1 MYVREAHPVREGA
14 ESDGSP
20 RSPQQISQPRDLE
33 ERASA
38 AVDCLRSLGLTLPV
52 LVDKMDGAVE
62 KAYGAW
68 PASTAVVDLE
78 GKIRFHSRG
87 PGGAQPPQAERVLKE
102 ILAAQKSAEAAKKSA
117 EAAPKSAETAREGAE
132 TPPASEGE
140 KEKPA
145 AGGPASAGSGTPA
158 K

>member
-1 MYVREAHPVREGA
+1 MYVREAHPVRGGT
-14 ESDGSP
+14 ESDGSL
-20 RSPQQISQPRDLE
+20 RRPQQISQPKDLE

-38 AVDCLRSLGLTLPV
+38 AVDCLRGLGLTLPV
-52 LVDKMDGAVE
+52 LVDRMDGSVE

-68 PASTAVVDLE
+68 PACTAVVDLE

-87 PGGAQPPQAERVLKE
+87 PGGAQPPQAERVLRE
-102 ILAAQKSAEAAKKSA
+102 ILAEQKAEAAKQDAGPSA
-117 EAAPKSAETAREGAE
+117 SQ
-132 TPPASEGE
+132 SE

-145 AGGPASAGSGTPA
+145 ADGPASAGSGAPA